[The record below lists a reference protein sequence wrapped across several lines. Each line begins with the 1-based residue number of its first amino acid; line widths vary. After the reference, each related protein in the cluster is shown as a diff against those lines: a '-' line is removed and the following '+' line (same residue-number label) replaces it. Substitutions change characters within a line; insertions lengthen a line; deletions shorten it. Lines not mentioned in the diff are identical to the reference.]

1 MSVHLNALSKSRWAR
16 EIHSAASLADDLGVL
31 GSWVGPRTGPFQ
43 RTKGQKEDYVLR
55 RLLVAWKQL
64 GELQWP
70 FQVLAHEDDQ
80 GVPDFLLT
88 WPDGATRGIEV
99 TEAGEEVYQRWLTES
114 EAQIQ
119 GKALDVPLEAST
131 QRTVEEIKKAIRRK
145 IRKYDAGAYHDPD
158 SCDLVVYDNTAWG
171 GLLDKRDVIG
181 KLGRPNSL
189 LGRFRQVHLVFNQT
203 VILDVFG
210 ERLPVDLSNA
220 YEIDYAA
227 WIFEQVE
234 RLRRGA
240 KDDLDL
246 EHIAEELEDLGKS
259 ERRALRSHLRNLLTH
274 LIKWEHQPERRG
286 ASWSMTIDN
295 ARLEIDELL
304 TESPSL
310 RGDFEAALTT
320 EYRRARM
327 DASRE
332 CDLPAE
338 QFPEQCPYS
347 KAELVDPDFM
357 PGPPDPT

>member
-1 MSVHLNALSKSRWAR
+1 MSVHLKNLSKSRWDR
-16 EIHSAASLADDLGVL
+16 EIHSAESLADDLGVL
-31 GSWVGPRTGPFQ
+31 GSWVGPRTGPFK

-64 GELQWP
+64 GIVEWP
-70 FQVLAHEDDQ
+70 FQVRAQDDDKA
-80 GVPDFLLT
+80 VPDFLLC
-88 WPDGATRGIEV
+88 WPDGTIRGIEV

-114 EAQIQ
+114 VAEIQ

-145 IRKYDAGAYHDPD
+145 IRKYDAGAYHDPN

-171 GLLDKRDVIG
+171 GFLDKRDVIG

-189 LGRFRQVHLVFNQT
+189 LGRFRQVHLVFNRT

-210 ERLPVDLSNA
+210 ERLSVDLSNA
-220 YEIDYAA
+220 YEIDYSA

-240 KDDLDL
+240 TDDLDL
-246 EHIAEELEDLGKS
+246 QHIAKELEDLGRS
-259 ERRALRSHLRNLLTH
+259 ERRALRSHLRNLLSH
-274 LIKWEHQPERRG
+274 LLKWEHQPERRG

-295 ARLEIDELL
+295 ARIEIDELL
-304 TESPSL
+304 TESPSM
-310 RGDFEAALTT
+310 RGDLIDALPT
-320 EYRRARM
+320 EYTRARVL
-327 DASRE
+327 AAKE

-338 QFPEQCPYS
+338 QFPEDCPYS
-347 KAELVDPDFM
+347 KEELVDPDFM
-357 PGPPDPT
+357 PGPPDQT